1 MLQIVNDLQYNAGSD
16 VDLKIHRL
24 VSVTYLQKEQKHFE
38 CRKDLCEFP
47 KHLRNNGSY
56 IENKQIVTNC
66 GASLIMQTYTRI
78 IIFRINNLTRI
89 CIWFDENR

>member
-1 MLQIVNDLQYNAGSD
+1 MLPIVNDLQYNTAGSD

-24 VSVTYLQKEQKHFE
+24 VSVTYLQKEQKHFK
-38 CRKDLCEFP
+38 CMKDLCELP

-66 GASLIMQTYTRI
+66 GA
-78 IIFRINNLTRI
+78 
-89 CIWFDENR
+89 